1 MWIFLSVGFFSIV
14 AHNARPDLVL
24 VRARVKADLVRLRS
38 RHGFLKGRAIHETL
52 FADYPFRMFLPRT
65 DLARVLRVEA
75 RLLAATNFKSA
86 IAKTD
91 PKRAAIYSRTW
102 GVLQGLED
110 LNGDDMIPRHEA
122 QPPRTAAAVYSHA
135 EIDALF
141 PDALFGEVRG

>member
-24 VRARVKADLVRLRS
+24 VRARVKDDLVRLRS

-65 DLARVLRVEA
+65 DLGRLLKIEARVLV
-75 RLLAATNFKSA
+75 ATNFKSA
-86 IAKTD
+86 IAKAD

-102 GVLQGLED
+102 SVLQTLED
-110 LNGDDMIPRHEA
+110 LNGDFRPKVKESRDSI
-122 QPPRTAAAVYSHA
+122 AASYGPG
-135 EIDALF
+135 EIEALF
-141 PDALFGEVRG
+141 PEALFGEVRG